1 MSMKWSEIRN
11 LYLRACKGS
20 EDAVHESYQH
30 LTYSYRKLC
39 ALMELPE
46 LHVPDAEVTANSTED
61 FVEIDPDVYAID
73 YVIHVKDGHR
83 LDPEPGGMRGRSR
96 YFESGETRPPLGI
109 PNFYQRR
116 GHRIYLR
123 DTPRE
128 NTLLKISFRLHPPPV
143 TADVLDEHPITP
155 QEYDMALATYAAGS
169 YFVLHPPENSDGMV
183 DYQRGAN
190 LQSAAFSDVTG
201 NRKAT
206 AEENMDRRQWTVQS
220 GYSFN
225 LGGR

>member
-1 MSMKWSEIRN
+1 MSMTWGEIRD
-11 LYLRACKGS
+11 LYMRASGGS
-20 EDAVHESYQH
+20 VDAVHEGYQH
-30 LTYSYRKLC
+30 LTQSYRKLC

-46 LHVPDAEVTANSTED
+46 LHVPDSEVTANSTED
-61 FVEIDPDVYAID
+61 FVEIDPDVYAVD
-73 YVIHVKDGHR
+73 YVINVKDGNR

-96 YFESGETRPPLGI
+96 YFESGETRPPLGDL
-109 PNFYQRR
+109 NFYQRR

-123 DTPRE
+123 DTPRV

-143 TADVLDEHPITP
+143 TEDMLDEHPITP

-169 YFVLHPPENSDGMV
+169 YFTLHPPEIEGGMV
-183 DYQRGAN
+183 DYQRGQN
-190 LQSAAFSDVTG
+190 LMGSAFTDVDQ
-201 NRKAT
+201 NKKAT
-206 AEENMDRRQWTVQS
+206 TEENLDRRQWTTQR